1 MPKNKFLSKRM
12 CDIKS
17 TCKEIGNQ
25 YIFLVTIVAAIT
37 AQEIDDNDDLDN
49 LAGFLI
55 VLGEQLAFASSIR
68 DTCEANAGEEPQNVI
83 NPELSIDKDLY
94 KSKERLKKALADKLL
109 ELLFNIYDFLNLV
122 GLQICVFYSLFLCC
136 ILIHLE
142 LPFLHLLLCY

>member
-1 MPKNKFLSKRM
+1 MPKNKFRSKRM

-25 YIFLVTIVAAIT
+25 YIFLVTIIAAII
-37 AQEIDDNDDLDN
+37 AQEIDDNDD
-49 LAGFLI
+49 

-94 KSKERLKKALADKLL
+94 KSKTPKKK
-109 ELLFNIYDFLNLV
+109 IV
-122 GLQICVFYSLFLCC
+122 KKVKRKVKKSSSR
-136 ILIHLE
+136 
-142 LPFLHLLLCY
+142 

>member
-25 YIFLVTIVAAIT
+25 YIFLVTIIAAII

-68 DTCEANAGEEPQNVI
+68 DTCEANAGEEKIRSKNESFI
-83 NPELSIDKDLY
+83 NIYSQQFKQ
-94 KSKERLKKALADKLL
+94 
-109 ELLFNIYDFLNLV
+109 LFNIN
-122 GLQICVFYSLFLCC
+122 
-136 ILIHLE
+136 
-142 LPFLHLLLCY
+142 

>member
-1 MPKNKFLSKRM
+1 MPKNKFRSKRM

-25 YIFLVTIVAAIT
+25 YIFLVTIIAAII

-49 LAGFLI
+49 LAGFFI

-94 KSKERLKKALADKLL
+94 KSKTPKKK
-109 ELLFNIYDFLNLV
+109 V
-122 GLQICVFYSLFLCC
+122 VKKVKRKVKKSSSR
-136 ILIHLE
+136 
-142 LPFLHLLLCY
+142 

>member
-25 YIFLVTIVAAIT
+25 YIFLVTIIAAII

-94 KSKERLKKALADKLL
+94 KSKTPKKKVVKKLRERLKKALADKLL

-122 GLQICVFYSLFLCC
+122 GLQICVFYS
-136 ILIHLE
+136 
-142 LPFLHLLLCY
+142 

>member
-1 MPKNKFLSKRM
+1 M

-25 YIFLVTIVAAIT
+25 YIFLVTIVAAII

-94 KSKERLKKALADKLL
+94 KSKTPKKKIVKKHVQGVFFPPK
-109 ELLFNIYDFLNLV
+109 ETPFLV
-122 GLQICVFYSLFLCC
+122 GNG
-136 ILIHLE
+136 HLRRGSGR
-142 LPFLHLLLCY
+142 FD

>member
-25 YIFLVTIVAAIT
+25 YIFLVTIVAAII

-94 KSKERLKKALADKLL
+94 KSKTPKKKVVKKESD
-109 ELLFNIYDFLNLV
+109 LFWNPILLNLYRH
-122 GLQICVFYSLFLCC
+122 LYTKNFLYKC
-136 ILIHLE
+136 
-142 LPFLHLLLCY
+142 F

>member
-1 MPKNKFLSKRM
+1 MSRNNFRNKRM

-25 YIFLVTIVAAIT
+25 YIFLVTIIAAII

-68 DTCEANAGEEPQNVI
+68 DSCEENLSEESENI
-83 NPELSIDKDLY
+83 IDPELSIESDLSRS
-94 KSKERLKKALADKLL
+94 KSHNKKVVKKVKRKVKKKL
-109 ELLFNIYDFLNLV
+109 
-122 GLQICVFYSLFLCC
+122 
-136 ILIHLE
+136 
-142 LPFLHLLLCY
+142 

>member
-25 YIFLVTIVAAIT
+25 YIFLVTII

-94 KSKERLKKALADKLL
+94 KSKAPKKK
-109 ELLFNIYDFLNLV
+109 IV
-122 GLQICVFYSLFLCC
+122 KKVKRKVKKSSSR
-136 ILIHLE
+136 
-142 LPFLHLLLCY
+142 

>member
-25 YIFLVTIVAAIT
+25 YIFLVTIVAAII

-94 KSKERLKKALADKLL
+94 KSKTPKKKVVKKLKERLKKALADKLL

-122 GLQICVFYSLFLCC
+122 GLQFCVFYS
-136 ILIHLE
+136 
-142 LPFLHLLLCY
+142 

>member
-1 MPKNKFLSKRM
+1 MSRNNFRTKRM

-25 YIFLVTIVAAIT
+25 YIFLVTIIAAII

-68 DTCEANAGEEPQNVI
+68 DTCESDLGEELQNI
-83 NPELSIDKDLY
+83 IDPELSIAKDLY
-94 KSKERLKKALADKLL
+94 KSKSINNSKNKLVKKVKRKVKKKL
-109 ELLFNIYDFLNLV
+109 
-122 GLQICVFYSLFLCC
+122 
-136 ILIHLE
+136 
-142 LPFLHLLLCY
+142 

>member
-1 MPKNKFLSKRM
+1 MSRNNFRTKRM

-25 YIFLVTIVAAIT
+25 YIFLVTIIAAII

-68 DTCEANAGEEPQNVI
+68 DTCEADLGEELQNI
-83 NPELSIDKDLY
+83 IDPELSIAKDLY
-94 KSKERLKKALADKLL
+94 KFKSINNSKKKVVKKVKRKVKKKL
-109 ELLFNIYDFLNLV
+109 
-122 GLQICVFYSLFLCC
+122 
-136 ILIHLE
+136 
-142 LPFLHLLLCY
+142 